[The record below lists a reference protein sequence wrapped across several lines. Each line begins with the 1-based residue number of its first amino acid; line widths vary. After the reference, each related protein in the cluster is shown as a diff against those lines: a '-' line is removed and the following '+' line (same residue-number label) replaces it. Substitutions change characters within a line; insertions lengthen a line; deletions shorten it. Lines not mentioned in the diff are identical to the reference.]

1 MQNSADFYRDTVC
14 IYIWPADF
22 DLPIKVFLI
31 DFWAELRLY
40 AERPTTS
47 QLWVKYERRRRLS
60 VLSMSK
66 LRYHVTPSAED
77 QRCRLLSLSRSLFL
91 SPSLLPS
98 RLTAPP
104 PQFVNCP
111 LATPTHLYSSPNDAI
126 RRRLSFTHI
135 YWLTEPI
142 NVRSLRLIC
151 KSVSESTT
159 RSKWLTP

>member
-1 MQNSADFYRDTVC
+1 MQNDRR
-14 IYIWPADF
+14 PANC
-22 DLPIKVFLI
+22 
-31 DFWAELRLY
+31 E
-40 AERPTTS
+40 S
-47 QLWVKYERRRRLS
+47 S
-60 VLSMSK
+60 
-66 LRYHVTPSAED
+66 PSD
-77 QRCRLLSLSRSLFL
+77 GGDSRSCQWANCGITLRHRPKINDVAYYLCHDLSL

-159 RSKWLTP
+159 RSKWLTPEKFISFFICVSWNNEQKFGQS